1 MGKHLLSHYHCRV
14 AGVNPCGPRAR
25 RFLLENMANVVRQ
38 CTFQCFSCRFYC
50 NTEETFLRHWRS
62 DLHAKTLD
70 QVFSL
75 RYDLDLR
82 VQWNS
87 FRINSVYFYLVSTY
101 LKNARRYCLV
111 SSILCFQIAGSY
123 RCTPCDFWCEDNETM
138 EAHLVDSSHRD
149 VVSMMNGSV
158 PIRIGRQRA
167 LTCGGCD
174 RRFRYNLQLRLHIKE
189 TGHEE
194 SLTATDE
201 YQQRIK
207 CNLCPQIVRSL
218 VALQRHQ
225 LSSHV
230 TKIEKHETNDSSQPT
245 PYFCSFCSMNFAT
258 AREAVLHR
266 RTSSHKEMV
275 KARKSNEGPST
286 STVRQC
292 PHCKQKQ
299 TNLSEHKTHLLD
311 SHPELC
317 YR

>member
-1 MGKHLLSHYHCRV
+1 MAIRS
-14 AGVNPCGPRAR
+14 PC
-25 RFLLENMANVVRQ
+25 
-38 CTFQCFSCRFYC
+38 
-50 NTEETFLRHWRS
+50 
-62 DLHAKTLD
+62 
-70 QVFSL
+70 
-75 RYDLDLR
+75 
-82 VQWNS
+82 
-87 FRINSVYFYLVSTY
+87 
-101 LKNARRYCLV
+101 KNARPGILSTLRSRFTSTMELLSYKFCLFL
-111 SSILCFQIAGSY
+111 SSIYLFKKCSTIFSRLVDLCFQIAGSY

-230 TKIEKHETNDSSQPT
+230 TKIEKHETNESSQPT